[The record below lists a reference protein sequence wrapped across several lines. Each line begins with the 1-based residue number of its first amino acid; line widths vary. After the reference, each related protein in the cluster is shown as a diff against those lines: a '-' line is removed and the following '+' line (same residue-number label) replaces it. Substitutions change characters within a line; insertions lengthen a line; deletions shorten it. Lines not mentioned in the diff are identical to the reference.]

1 MNGIDPHP
9 VYQKYAMIARC
20 YVRWHQQDAGMLDK
34 GTMVEHFGNIKDPS
48 DRKSVLIVETKM
60 DRLVRNLMQYYE
72 AASVA
77 CPDELQYTSLTGS
90 NNPPEQSK

>member
-1 MNGIDPHP
+1 MRKLGLH
-9 VYQKYAMIARC
+9 
-20 YVRWHQQDAGMLDK
+20 DK
-34 GTMVEHFGNIKDPS
+34 GMFVECFGNVKDPS

-77 CPDELQYTSLTGS
+77 CPDELQYISLAGS
-90 NNPPEQSK
+90 NNPDQSK